1 MRTRE
6 KELHLIAISS
16 HQDCHIFGRSMSNC
30 VDGPNRKNCPIGNR
44 GHAEVPSLVEYF
56 DLRSKQ
62 LIEWQVY

>member
-1 MRTRE
+1 
-6 KELHLIAISS
+6 
-16 HQDCHIFGRSMSNC
+16 MSNC